1 MFLTDFCLYFMANQ
15 AFPPKFRQFS
25 RLLLKWDKEENN
37 RAMPWKG
44 EKDPYRIWISEIILQ
59 QTRVDQGLAYY
70 QKFIKNFTRI
80 EDLANAT
87 DEKVFKI
94 WEGLG
99 YYTRC
104 RNLLSTARFISKSL
118 NGKFPSNYTDILE
131 LKGVGPYTAAAI
143 SSFAFNLPYAV
154 IDGNVFRVLSRLTGI
169 SEPIDSTEGKKI
181 FNSLANEW
189 LDKKQPGK
197 YNQAIMDF
205 GASVCKPQSPLCEDC
220 PFRSVCFAFQ
230 NGRIPELPVKT
241 KKQKL
246 KSRYFYYFI
255 LNYKKE
261 KAVRLR
267 DKKDIWQGL
276 YEFPLIEMPAPAGID
291 ELLDIAEKNKWL
303 KKGKYKLLSVS
314 VNFKQLLSH
323 QKLEGQFI
331 EISLKQPPDIENLK
345 WVSPAL
351 MKKLAFPR
359 FINKY
364 LEINLQ

>member
-1 MFLTDFCLYFMANQ
+1 
-15 AFPPKFRQFS
+15 
-25 RLLLKWDKEENN
+25 
-37 RAMPWKG
+37 MPWKG

-59 QTRVDQGLAYY
+59 QTRVEQGLAYY
-70 QKFIKNFTRI
+70 LKFIKNFPRI
-80 EDLANAT
+80 QDLAKAT
-87 DEKVFKI
+87 DEKVFKL

-99 YYTRC
+99 YYSRC
-104 RNLLSTARFISKSL
+104 RNLLSTARFISNTL
-118 NGKFPSNYTDILE
+118 NGQFPSNYEDILA

-143 SSFAFNLPYAV
+143 SSFAFNLSHAV

-169 SEPIDSTEGKKI
+169 SQAIGSAEGKKI
-181 FNSLANEW
+181 FTDIANEW

-205 GASVCKPQSPLCEDC
+205 GATLCKPQLPLCEDC
-220 PFRSVCFAFQ
+220 PFRSVCFAYQ
-230 NGRIPELPVKT
+230 NELVDVLPVKA

-246 KSRYFYYFI
+246 KSRVFYYFI
-255 LNYKKE
+255 LNYKNQ

-276 YEFPLIEMPAPAGID
+276 YEFPLIEMVAPASQD
-291 ELLDIAEKNKWL
+291 ELLAIAKKNKWL
-303 KKGKYKLLSVS
+303 IKGKYELLSVS
-314 VNFKQLLSH
+314 STFKQLLSH

-331 EISLKQPPDIENLK
+331 ELNLLQQPDIDNWK

-359 FINKY
+359 FINFY
-364 LEINLQ
+364 LTAGDQ